1 MIVVTTPTGKIGSQ
15 VIPHLLAADEAV
27 RVVARDPSKL
37 SLEIRSNVEIVI
49 GSLDDE
55 AVMEQALKGAESV
68 FLVVPPS
75 FTDNN
80 DEAYYL
86 RFTYPALKAIK
97 SQGVKR
103 VVAVSVLGR
112 GTELSKKA
120 GPITAS
126 LAKDE
131 EIEKSGVDYRALW
144 CPALMDNMLSNVQS
158 IKQQGVFFSP
168 SRADMKTPQVSTKD
182 IGAMGAKFLLDR
194 TWTGQGGSAVLGPEN
209 LSFNEMAAIM
219 SDVLGKTVRF
229 QQVPADTYKA
239 QLIQHGANQIFA
251 QGIADM
257 LIAKDNGMDNV
268 EPRTAQNTTPT
279 SFRQWCEEVLKPAV
293 LS

>member
-1 MIVVTTPTGKIGSQ
+1 VIVVTTPTGKIGSQ
-15 VIPHLLAADEAV
+15 VIPHLLAADETV

-49 GSLDDE
+49 GSMDDE

-86 RFTYPALKAIK
+86 RFTCPALKAIE
-97 SQGVKR
+97 SQGIKR

-131 EIEKSGVDYRALW
+131 EIEKSRVDYRALW

-219 SDVLGKTVRF
+219 SDVLGKTVHF